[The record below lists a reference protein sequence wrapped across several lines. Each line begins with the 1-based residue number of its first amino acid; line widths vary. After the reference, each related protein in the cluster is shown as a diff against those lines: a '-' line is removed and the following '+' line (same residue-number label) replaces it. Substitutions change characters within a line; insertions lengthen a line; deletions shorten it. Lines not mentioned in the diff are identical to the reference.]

1 MGYETTDGDLT
12 LHHVQFSP
20 WPNGESP
27 YNGCDV
33 TVTGIVTADS
43 AQYNSGYGAYAF
55 QSESE
60 QWSGVVFDGWDNSIL
75 HRGDEVTVTGMVE
88 EFDPEWHF
96 KYDGNTKLI
105 DVSEVTVHSTGN
117 SMAPMSVSTADLS
130 QDGEEVESY
139 EGCLVT
145 VSNVTVS
152 AINAYDWGIVD
163 ASGVECLIDDDMAT
177 MEADNYL
184 STLEDG
190 ATLSQVTGVFNFSYG
205 TYKIQIRDLADLGQ
219 ELGINNIDV
228 PRSYALHNNFPNP
241 FNPETQIRF
250 EIGKQENVQL
260 VIYDLLGRKV
270 RTLVNENY
278 SPGMYVI
285 RWDAMNDNRNPV
297 SSGAYIYRIKAG
309 EFIDHKKM
317 ILMR

>member
-1 MGYETTDGDLT
+1 M
-12 LHHVQFSP
+12 
-20 WPNGESP
+20 
-27 YNGCDV
+27 C
-33 TVTGIVTADS
+33 
-43 AQYNSGYGAYAF
+43 
-55 QSESE
+55 
-60 QWSGVVFDGWDNSIL
+60 
-75 HRGDEVTVTGMVE
+75 
-88 EFDPEWHF
+88 
-96 KYDGNTKLI
+96 
-105 DVSEVTVHSTGN
+105 
-117 SMAPMSVSTADLS
+117 
-130 QDGEEVESY
+130 
-139 EGCLVT
+139 
-145 VSNVTVS
+145 
-152 AINAYDWGIVD
+152 
-163 ASGVECLIDDDMAT
+163 
-177 MEADNYL
+177 
-184 STLEDG
+184 
-190 ATLSQVTGVFNFSYG
+190 
-205 TYKIQIRDLADLGQ
+205 IRDS
-219 ELGINNIDV
+219 NNIDL

>member
-1 MGYETTDGDLT
+1 
-12 LHHVQFSP
+12 
-20 WPNGESP
+20 
-27 YNGCDV
+27 
-33 TVTGIVTADS
+33 
-43 AQYNSGYGAYAF
+43 
-55 QSESE
+55 
-60 QWSGVVFDGWDNSIL
+60 
-75 HRGDEVTVTGMVE
+75 MVE

-145 VSNVTVS
+145 VSNVAVS
-152 AINAYDWGIVD
+152 AINAFDWGIVD

-205 TYKIQIRDLADLGQ
+205 SYKIQIR
-219 ELGINNIDV
+219 
-228 PRSYALHNNFPNP
+228 
-241 FNPETQIRF
+241 
-250 EIGKQENVQL
+250 
-260 VIYDLLGRKV
+260 
-270 RTLVNENY
+270 
-278 SPGMYVI
+278 
-285 RWDAMNDNRNPV
+285 
-297 SSGAYIYRIKAG
+297 
-309 EFIDHKKM
+309 KM
-317 ILMR
+317 FVKL